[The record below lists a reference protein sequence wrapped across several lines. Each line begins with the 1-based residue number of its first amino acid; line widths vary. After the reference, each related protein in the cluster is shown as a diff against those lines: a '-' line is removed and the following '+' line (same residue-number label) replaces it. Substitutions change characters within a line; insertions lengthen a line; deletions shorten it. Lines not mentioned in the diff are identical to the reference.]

1 MKKQQQIFIFDTTLR
16 DGQQSP
22 GAGMSFEDNLIYAD
36 YAEELGVDIL
46 EAGFPAASQN
56 DFKIVH
62 TIAKNMA
69 ERQSKMIIA
78 ALCQL
83 REEQVIC
90 TMEALQPSLKKRKAR
105 LHTYVPVDPNLMQAS
120 LGNLAQNYSHIITEV
135 HRLIKLAADFG
146 FEVEFSPEGYSRMEH
161 NFDFV
166 TDVIRAAISA
176 GARIINCPD
185 TIGGATRWQGEK
197 YFISKMQQ
205 HADIIASEFPGYAVI
220 WSVHCHNDLGL
231 ALDNTMAAVFS
242 GPACQIEGCINGVGE
257 RAGNVALEQ
266 CIIMIDQ
273 FGKKVNP
280 EYNFYTSIDLKK
292 INKISN
298 FIAEKMLM
306 RQPHWPII
314 GENAARH
321 SSGGHTNAILK
332 NPMAYQPFDPERVGN
347 KISFVFGPLSGS
359 NHAKDILEKHGF
371 HCAESEKTLIAQSI
385 KDKYAD
391 RRKGITD
398 EELIE
403 GYFEY
408 YSPIKVDRLHYARDA
423 SGNATVSL
431 SGNFFGETTLNVHCS
446 DGNSALAALDC
457 AVKAKFLPIEI
468 INYHSNAC
476 AGGTVNVECNSTV
489 VVRCG
494 GEESFIG
501 KAIDQ
506 DIEISAL
513 KAYIDAVNQAYVTQ
527 HYRTGK

>member
-1 MKKQQQIFIFDTTLR
+1 MKQPQRIYIFDTTLR

-22 GAGMSFEDNLIYAD
+22 GAGMSFEDNVAYAD
-36 YAEELGVDIL
+36 YAELAGIDIL
-46 EAGFPAASQN
+46 EAGFPAASQH
-56 DFKIVH
+56 DFDIVR
-62 TIAKNMA
+62 TIAGKLA
-69 ERQSKMIIA
+69 ARQSPMRIA

-83 REEQVIC
+83 REAQVVR
-90 TMEALQPSLKKRKAR
+90 TMEALQAGLAMGCAR
-105 LHTYVPVDPNLMQAS
+105 VHTYVPVDPNLMAAS
-120 LGNLAQNYSHIITEV
+120 LGQLAHEYARIVEDVYRLV
-135 HRLIKLAADFG
+135 HLAVTAG
-146 FEVEFSPEGYSRMEH
+146 FEVEFSPEGYSRLQH
-161 NFDFV
+161 QFDFT
-166 TDVIRAAISA
+166 TDVIRAAVSA
-176 GARIINCPD
+176 GACVINCPD
-185 TIGGATRWQGEK
+185 TIGGASRWQGES
-197 YFISKMQQ
+197 YFVHHMQQ
-205 HADIIASEFPGYAVI
+205 HAAIIQTEFPEREII

-231 ALDNTMAAVFS
+231 ALDNTLTAVFE
-242 GPACQIEGCINGVGE
+242 GPARQIEGCMNGVGE

-266 CIIMIDQ
+266 CVMAIDQ
-273 FGKKVNP
+273 FGTMAHP
-280 EYNFYTSIDLKK
+280 HYTFFTKSRLEKLSD
-292 INKISN
+292 ISN
-298 FIAEKMLM
+298 FIAEKMLV
-306 RQPHWPII
+306 RQPHWPIT

-332 NPMAYQPFDPERVGN
+332 NPLAYQPFDPKRVGQE
-347 KISFVFGPLSGS
+347 ISFVFGPLSGS